1 MFLIILRKVNLSL
14 EWLEQWRRKWN
25 VSIFWPRL
33 QTGLSESRKPC
44 FNLCSRRWLR
54 PSLSLV
60 SNLIPLGLWHLKI
73 LFPEGRINF
82 KSFFLKIN
90 KFSELRIFWSS
101 LFHSITTEGKN
112 EFWEKL
118 CFTLN
123 WGILLAF
130 LVFYG
135 IMEVGIILNRY
146 SGDWFL
152 IILKKEHNF
161 LYHFLF
167 SRDSKPSLW

>member
-1 MFLIILRKVNLSL
+1 MS
-14 EWLEQWRRKWN
+14 
-25 VSIFWPRL
+25 WPQQ

-60 SNLIPLGLWHLKI
+60 SNLIPLGLWHLKTM
-73 LFPEGRINF
+73 FPEGCINF
-82 KSFFLKIN
+82 KNFFLKIN

-101 LFHSITTEGKN
+101 LFHSVTTEGKN
-112 EFWEKL
+112 EFWKSL

-130 LVFYG
+130 LMLYG
-135 IMEVGIILNRY
+135 LTEVGIILNNIVEIDFWIFY
-146 SGDWFL
+146 KSSSVSCTIFFFHGIPNLAHD
-152 IILKKEHNF
+152 K
-161 LYHFLF
+161 F
-167 SRDSKPSLW
+167 SL